1 MNEQLR
7 KETEIQRH
15 YDKLMYRYNRL
26 KRLPYERLKSAI
38 IDAFYLERICNFFGR
53 TIKYK

>member
-7 KETEIQRH
+7 KDIERQRH
-15 YDKLMYRYNRL
+15 SEILIYRYNRL

-38 IDAFYLERICNFFGR
+38 IEALYLERICNFFGR
-53 TIKYK
+53 TTK